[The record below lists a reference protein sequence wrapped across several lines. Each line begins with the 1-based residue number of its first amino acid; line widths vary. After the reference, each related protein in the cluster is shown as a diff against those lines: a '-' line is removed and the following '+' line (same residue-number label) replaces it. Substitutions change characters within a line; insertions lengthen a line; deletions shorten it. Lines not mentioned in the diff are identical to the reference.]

1 MRDHMVFVFLFLTS
15 LSVVISGSIHVATN
29 GLISLFVPEQYS
41 IVYLYCIILIQ
52 PFADVH
58 LGWFHVLATVSSAAV
73 NTGARGSF
81 QIMFVFFFWI
91 YAQKWDCPARF
102 LNTND
107 RLVSVLDE

>member
-1 MRDHMVFVFLFLTS
+1 MVFVLLSLTS
-15 LSVVISGSIHVATN
+15 LRMMVSRSLRVAAN
-29 GLISLFVPEQYS
+29 GLISVFVPEQYS
-41 IVYLYCIILIQ
+41 ILHLYCISLIQ

-58 LGWFHVLATVSSAAV
+58 LGWFHVLAAMNSAAV

-81 QIMFVFFFWI
+81 QIMFWFFFFWM
-91 YAQKWDCPARF
+91 YAQEWDCPASF